1 MPLAQDR
8 PIEAD
13 VVEGAESGEF
23 CLLSDR
29 PAGRM
34 AKAQEAAAEA
44 ARRILG
50 K

>member
-1 MPLAQDR
+1 M
-8 PIEAD
+8 
-13 VVEGAESGEF
+13 EGAESGTF

-44 ARRILG
+44 ARRMMG